1 MSSVVCALFVSNA
14 VRLRGL
20 CLSLDMH
27 RGFHGCASHLGRY
40 VACLPRQI
48 QSVFRSY
55 GCLMLLGVQCMKQ
68 RTCMY
73 IRNNGCDMV
82 LLDVQIWASYTSSSI
97 VARKMKFRLACIR
110 TCTWADTTQVDFINC
125 TRRHSAKVQDDV
137 LRCFSALNGC
147 AFFRIYCREM
157 KVICMFRLASI
168 SSTSQ
173 SPSR

>member
-1 MSSVVCALFVSNA
+1 MAAAVTRSHCGHSRVSSVFCALFFSNV

-27 RGFHGCASHLGRY
+27 RGLHGCPSHLGRY

-68 RTCMY
+68 RTCTY

-82 LLDVQIWASYTSSSI
+82 LLDVQIWASHTSSSI
-97 VARKMKFRLACIR
+97 VARKMKFRLACFR
-110 TCTWADTTQVDFINC
+110 TCTWADTTQVQIGKQFC
-125 TRRHSAKVQDDV
+125 PS
-137 LRCFSALNGC
+137 
-147 AFFRIYCREM
+147 
-157 KVICMFRLASI
+157 SI
-168 SSTSQ
+168 SLIEGAGLPTTSQ
-173 SPSR
+173 KALFCV